1 MASSRARRA
10 AASMSSGMVTARGRE
25 PAAVDEQYRSATV
38 ACVLFRV
45 ARVTVAR
52 EQYRGYG

>member
-25 PAAVDEQYRSATV
+25 PAAVDKQYYVNSTNDATNS
-38 ACVLFRV
+38 
-45 ARVTVAR
+45 TS
-52 EQYRGYG
+52 G